1 MKMKIGIRL
10 MLFVCCFLICVAA
23 HATPIHTGEAFNIA
37 FSGHTCTSCWGNQT
51 LPSVAF
57 DGLLTVAPVTGR
69 FWDPWF
75 TDYFMENVNMV
86 TGITG
91 NLTIDCHG
99 LGGCVGDGTYALSFL
114 QAPLGD
120 GSYLLFGS
128 TPRYL
133 VFSAI
138 GSGLDTRFINDNA
151 FNLFQ
156 WNTQVPVNFSTT
168 FVPELSSL
176 ALLGIA
182 LSAVMCVAGKL
193 SRKIPKQLGVG
204 R

>member
-1 MKMKIGIRL
+1 
-10 MLFVCCFLICVAA
+10 
-23 HATPIHTGEAFNIA
+23 
-37 FSGHTCTSCWGNQT
+37 
-51 LPSVAF
+51 
-57 DGLLTVAPVTGR
+57 
-69 FWDPWF
+69 
-75 TDYFMENVNMV
+75 MENVTLV

-99 LGGCVGDGTYALSFL
+99 LGGCVGDGTYAMSFL

-128 TPRYL
+128 IPRYL

-156 WNTQVPVNFSTT
+156 WNTQVPVTFSTT

-182 LSAVMCVAGKL
+182 LSAVIGVAGKL
-193 SRKIPKQLGVG
+193 SRKKFSAL